1 MSQEIASVVSSL
13 EVLLR
18 ERLGSWPSCWEGYHW
33 PGYTY
38 EHSLRVCDLALEI
51 ARREGA
57 DTDVVHLAA
66 LLHDIRKDSGKGHA
80 ETGAREAADILTC
93 LGVKGELRERVCS
106 AIATHSGNNTPDSPI
121 ENCCLGD
128 ADLIDSNFGL
138 VATWRFITIRSGH
151 QATLSDTVAAMG
163 EWLPKKDQLLALL
176 LTRSG
181 KEIARQRSARMRVF
195 CEELMDEIA
204 TPRQADGLVTV
215 AGFIHE
221 DCGRHLLCEQIA
233 GLEEL
238 CEEHQAPSLLPT
250 VCRSLRDEMRG
261 LH

>member
-1 MSQEIASVVSSL
+1 MSTL

-18 ERLGSWPSCWEGYHW
+18 ERLGSWPSSWEGYHW

-51 ARREGA
+51 ARRESA

-66 LLHDIRKDSGKGHA
+66 LLHDIRKDSGRGHA
-80 ETGAREAADILTC
+80 ETGAQEAAGILAS
-93 LGVKGELRERVCS
+93 LGVTGELRERVCN
-106 AIATHSGNNTPDSPI
+106 AIATHSGKNTPDGPV
-121 ENCCLGD
+121 ENRCLGD

-151 QATLSDTVAAMG
+151 KASLPETVAAMR

-181 KEIARQRSARMRVF
+181 KEVARQRSARMRVF
-195 CEELMDEIA
+195 CEELMEEIA
-204 TPRQADGLVTV
+204 RPNSADGLVTV

-221 DCGRHLLCEQIA
+221 DCGQHLLREQIA

-250 VCRSLRDEMRG
+250 VCRSLRDEIRG